1 MPRTRTIVTTTLGL
15 LLATLPLVGCG
26 DASETPAATAPAAA
40 EQVAGGN
47 PPAASVPSST
57 GVSAAASSSA
67 VGSEDLLVPGGY
79 IRVVPSA
86 FELGAVAPGSVHPM
100 TFSISNMGTEEV
112 VIISAQPSCVCT
124 TLTNLAGAR
133 IPPGGSIEMAAS
145 LDAPKQPGE
154 KEAKVFLR
162 VQGADRPAT
171 VRIKGMVTLP
181 IQPTPPYAEALKGV
195 TSGVIDLA
203 STDGRPFSVLAS
215 NGRPPMFVGFDPS
228 KDAPRAAYRIRWS
241 IEGMTPSA
249 IPRWWIFTTDRPE
262 CVLVP
267 CRVRNEN
274 TGARRDMARMQRH
287 WIIEDDFVDLGE
299 VRLGVPVEV
308 SCVIK
313 HYNPRGGGRVEQADW
328 WQAQIVQSASQQSLR
343 AEFAGLVRLDD
354 ERAEVR
360 MKVTPIGSPSEL
372 MNAFVEIRTATG
384 GGVLEFAA
392 KVVR

>member
-1 MPRTRTIVTTTLGL
+1 MPRTRTTVTTTLGL
-15 LLATLPLVGCG
+15 LLVTLLSSGCG
-26 DASETPAATAPAAA
+26 ETSETATTTPPATA
-40 EQVAGGN
+40 EQIAGGN
-47 PPAASVPSST
+47 PPAASAASST
-57 GVSAAASSSA
+57 EASAAASSSA

-100 TFSISNMGTEEV
+100 TFSISNLGTEEV
-112 VIISAQPSCVCT
+112 VIISAKPSCVCT
-124 TLTNLAGAR
+124 TLTDLTGAR
-133 IPPGGSIEMAAS
+133 IPPGGTIEMAAS

-195 TSGVIDLA
+195 NSGVIDLA

-215 NGRPPMFVGFDPS
+215 NGAAPVFVGFDPA
-228 KDAPRAAYRIRWS
+228 KDAPRAAYRVRWS
-241 IEGMTPSA
+241 IDGMAATV

-274 TGARRDMARMQRH
+274 TGARRDMARLPRH

-299 VRLGVPVEV
+299 VRIGIPIEV

-313 HYNPRGGGRVEQADW
+313 HYNPRGAGQVEQADW

-360 MKVTPIGSPSEL
+360 MKVTPIGNPTEL

-384 GGVLEFAA
+384 GGLLEFAA

>member
-1 MPRTRTIVTTTLGL
+1 MPRTRTIVTATLGL
-15 LLATLPLVGCG
+15 LLATLPLAGCG
-26 DASETPAATAPAAA
+26 DASETPAAAPSAAVAPPAKDTSSPGSTAQPAAA
-40 EQVAGGN
+40 
-47 PPAASVPSST
+47 AS
-57 GVSAAASSSA
+57 ANA

-112 VIISAQPSCVCT
+112 VIVSAKPSCVCT
-124 TLTNLAGAR
+124 TLTDLTGTR
-133 IPPGGSIEMAAS
+133 IPPGGTIEMAAS

-215 NGRPPMFVGFDPS
+215 NGTAPVFVGFDPA
-228 KDAPRAAYRIRWS
+228 KDAPRAAYRLQWS
-241 IEGMTPSA
+241 IEGMGPTA

-299 VRLGVPVEV
+299 VRLNAPIEV
-308 SCVIK
+308 ACVIK
-313 HYNPRGGGRVEQADW
+313 HYNPRGGGQVEQANW
-328 WQAQIVQSASQQSLR
+328 WQAQVVQSVSQQSLR

-360 MKVTPIGSPSEL
+360 MKVTPIGNPTEL

-384 GGVLEFAA
+384 GGLLEFAA
-392 KVVR
+392 KVDR